1 MAFPKKTLLSLHP
14 PPAGG
19 GSGAMDV
26 DADPA
31 NSGAA
36 WPDPEDLLK
45 ESLRQSLCA
54 LRTLRESKKLVL
66 QRRTTTSH
74 VDTSGSSS
82 SSSSMGAGAGA
93 PSVWDVEGMVSQV
106 VANLRG
112 AREVL
117 VCTPSSESRGPGP
130 GCGADV
136 GQGWAEQQLEMETTM
151 LREQLLK
158 G

>member
-1 MAFPKKTLLSLHP
+1 MAFPKTLLSLHP
-14 PPAGG
+14 PPAGAA
-19 GSGAMDV
+19 GAMDV
-26 DADPA
+26 DTDPA
-31 NSGAA
+31 GSGAA

-66 QRRTTTSH
+66 QRRTATLH
-74 VDTSGSSS
+74 ADTGGSSS
-82 SSSSMGAGAGA
+82 SSSSSAGASA

-117 VCTPSSESRGPGP
+117 VCSPSSGWRGPGP
-130 GCGADV
+130 GCG
-136 GQGWAEQQLEMETTM
+136 
-151 LREQLLK
+151 LRS
-158 G
+158 